1 MPQFATPPPYRPTRS
16 TWRNAFYYQPVD
28 GLPVHGSSAAYISAM
43 QGVNAS
49 DPNVRMV
56 PFGQDNWNAGSES
69 YYFVDSWPANRP
81 ISRVNWSR
89 INTAGSTANPHL
101 YWPDLRQQNAVRNSP
116 FAQAVFGLP
125 DYAVNLSNGDRH
137 AICWS
142 ESTGELLEVIGYSG
156 FSAAAEAIVTWD
168 LNSYTLPRNGG
179 VPVGVVAACF
189 PVAPLMFTYQD
200 LLDCGASGDLGHM
213 LGLSVYDYGT
223 TFAWPARKSDGT
235 QAGGVPGGTVF
246 RLKSN
251 FSLNSLPNNAL
262 KAVARTL
269 QKYGAVIY
277 DRNFTRHQLLTPND
291 PAWPQGQQDLGV
303 LLGSLFPWSAF
314 EAVNLSS
321 VAGSVD
327 SISVAGSTP
336 AVQGQTLDGDPATVR
351 VELNASARLSVSAT
365 AAAPSAR
372 FTATPT
378 TGMVPLTVT
387 FDASSSM
394 DADGGPVSGYAWD
407 FGDGTTG
414 SGRVVSHTYETP
426 GEYTPDLTVTAGDGA
441 GISATGRVYMGGVSV
456 DPTWGSYSMSRGAPQ
471 VYYTDNNQF
480 LSSRVSTVRQNSNTF
495 AQPVAS
501 FNNRYFAGRIA
512 CDPQAGGDWMV
523 PYKKYENYEYVMGG
537 VIYWD
542 GGAATDFATPPPGA
556 VGFESNP
563 VQLYW
568 DRDIANNQPSAK
580 LLVYGRNYS
589 LARMA
594 RLEQTGATSFQWNAD
609 EYAVPVV
616 NNDIYPAQRMRIRDV
631 LFANGYAWLLVYSN
645 FSAVGA
651 QIIKVDPDSMQ
662 PVGVWSLGGVT
673 SVPVQMV
680 WKRGYF
686 ADLDDCSVLIRC
698 QSSDLVLEFDL
709 SGPIGTNDAPNDHAV
724 LGTLNPLQTIN
735 LPGLPNEMTIQ
746 EGDSSSNDGYVL
758 WVSTN
763 DTGVHAYDAYTG
775 ELLATFDELGA
786 DNEGGPYTDPG
797 AGTIRTGYGPDGYP
811 HSDVWVAAR
820 NHYVGLNYQNSVS
833 VTDSATETV
842 TVGEFSPQPFAT
854 ERFTEAIRY
863 SHRAITRAELI
874 TPQGE
879 RFMLPVVE
887 GNLTIDRRNQ
897 VWRTADI
904 TVGLDAVGT
913 IERTAIDRLN
923 VIGSDIALHA
933 GIYYENDRIE
943 LVQVARLRIET
954 FERKLSS
961 ATIQIA
967 ARDYAAMLEEHPI
980 TADYTNRLRNL
991 DLVSAVALLVTDSLP
1006 YMMPGMSS
1014 RLMVGDGVPSW
1025 QVPADA
1031 TFDGDSRLDTIVR
1044 WCEAAGVYF
1053 FNLPNGTFYL
1063 RGKDDIDPTVLTV
1076 SDGDGGVL
1084 IDANEAFSRLDL
1096 YNAVDVSFNAPE
1108 GATTP
1113 VRAFVVDDDPA
1124 SPTYWSGPFGRRV
1137 KQVSDVPAK
1146 TNAEASA
1153 AAVAKLNE
1161 AKGINRGLRITG
1173 LRYPTLIP
1181 GDSIDVELPAET
1193 SETHVVE
1200 AVTHNLSGATVEIET
1215 RFVS

>member
-1 MPQFATPPPYRPTRS
+1 MPQFATPGPYRPSRS

-28 GLPVHGSSAAYISAM
+28 GLPVHGSSGTYISAM
-43 QGVNAS
+43 QSVNAS

-168 LNSYTLPRNGG
+168 LNSYTLPRNGA

-213 LGLSVYDYGT
+213 LGLSVFDYGT
-223 TFAWPARKSDGT
+223 TFTWPARKSDGT

-251 FSLNSLPNNAL
+251 FNLNSLPNNAL

-303 LLGSLFPWSAF
+303 LLGTLFPWSAF

-321 VAGSVD
+321 VAGATD

-336 AVQGQTLDGDPATVR
+336 AIQGQTLDGDPATVR
-351 VELNASARLSVSAT
+351 VELNASARLTVSAT
-365 AAAPSAR
+365 AAAPTAR

-387 FDASSSM
+387 FDASSSVA
-394 DADGGPVSGYAWD
+394 ADGGPVSGYAWD

-441 GISATGRVYMGGVSV
+441 G
-456 DPTWGSYSMSRGAPQ
+456 
-471 VYYTDNNQF
+471 
-480 LSSRVSTVRQNSNTF
+480 
-495 AQPVAS
+495 
-501 FNNRYFAGRIA
+501 
-512 CDPQAGGDWMV
+512 
-523 PYKKYENYEYVMGG
+523 
-537 VIYWD
+537 
-542 GGAATDFATPPPGA
+542 
-556 VGFESNP
+556 GFESVETLTLDVADLTLVSNVVSAGGRLWVAATQPVGDDLLLELDPLTGEVLRSTAVTGALDLPFSNVLSTDGTYIFRVRQGDDVRRYSVADPAVSPAVVSLSYTTVDAVYEAGFLWVAEDTPTPRILKIDPDAFTVAATITLTGYTEINALHHDGTSLWFASATERELVKINP
-563 VQLYW
+563 TNGSVVGSLSFGAAPEDYSVLPNA
-568 DRDIANNQPSAK
+568 IASTDAYVV
-580 LLVYGRNYS
+580 LVYGFSEGIIAGGVLSES
-589 LARMA
+589 LNLSTGGLNVYAPPLIDEVSPLGDAWWARFDFA
-594 RLEQTGATSFQWNAD
+594 ESGSDYVTLSYRHYFNPNDPDDNGNAGGLVRFDPATSTIVDSVVYNDGNNEIDGTIWGLS
-609 EYAVPVV
+609 AVDG
-616 NNDIYPAQRMRIRDV
+616 DIYFHNYD
-631 LFANGYAWLLVYSN
+631 
-645 FSAVGA
+645 
-651 QIIKVDPDSMQ
+651 DS
-662 PVGVWSLGGVT
+662 
-673 SVPVQMV
+673 
-680 WKRGYF
+680 
-686 ADLDDCSVLIRC
+686 
-698 QSSDLVLEFDL
+698 
-709 SGPIGTNDAPNDHAV
+709 
-724 LGTLNPLQTIN
+724 
-735 LPGLPNEMTIQ
+735 
-746 EGDSSSNDGYVL
+746 
-758 WVSTN
+758 VSQLRRVA
-763 DTGVHAYDAYTG
+763 G
-775 ELLATFDELGA
+775 
-786 DNEGGPYTDPG
+786 GGPT
-797 AGTIRTGYGPDGYP
+797 A
-811 HSDVWVAAR
+811 
-820 NHYVGLNYQNSVS
+820 
-833 VTDSATETV
+833 TDSATETV

-1006 YMMPGMSS
+1006 YMMPGMTS
-1014 RLMVGDGVPSW
+1014 RLMVGDGVPAW

-1096 YNAVDVSFNAPE
+1096 YNAVDVSFDAPE
-1108 GATTP
+1108 GTTTP